1 MSGQSLASSVARL
14 QEIEDGVRSVL
25 GTKRWWITPEE
36 FLANVEEHRRRHD
49 RERSTAKP
57 INQKPA
63 EVRDYHLKRYV
74 TWNRQM
80 EFREV
85 AK

>member
-1 MSGQSLASSVARL
+1 MSGRNLASSVARL
-14 QEIEDGVRSVL
+14 QEIEDGIRPVL
-25 GTKRWWITPEE
+25 GTKKWWITPEE
-36 FLANVEEHRRRHD
+36 FFANVEAHRRKHD
-49 RERSTAKP
+49 SERLNSKP

-63 EVRDYHLKRYV
+63 DVRDYQLKRYV

-85 AK
+85 VR